1 MIFSKAIEEIN
12 RVALEF
18 GNRSDQLNR
27 GIFMHAAVEGETRRE
42 VDADAGSSSNREMRR
57 SLVTGS
63 SLEGDSAGSGDPGHR
78 IFSLLM

>member
-12 RVALEF
+12 RVALKF

-42 VDADAGSSSNREMRR
+42 VDVDAGSSSNREDGEE
-57 SLVTGS
+57 VV
-63 SLEGDSAGSGDPGHR
+63 GDWKLFGR
-78 IFSLLM
+78 